1 MKEIKSVF
9 VVGAGTMGSGI
20 AQTAA
25 VYGYQTTM
33 MDVDPKALEQ
43 GKTAIARSVD
53 KLLGKERITE
63 DQHLAA
69 MQIRT
74 SNSLQD
80 SVEADLVIEAATEN
94 PGLKEKIFADLGNAA
109 DETAI
114 LASNTSSISISRIA
128 AAAKKPERVVGLH
141 FFNPVPLMKL
151 VEVIEGKQSA
161 ADTVEAA
168 MDFARSLGKTPV
180 LAKDSPGFIGNR
192 ILIPMIN
199 EAVYALAEG
208 VAPAES
214 IDTVMKL
221 GMGHPMGPLQL
232 ADLIGLDVVLDIMN
246 VLHTEFAS
254 DKYRP
259 APLLEEMVES
269 GTLGKKTGRGF
280 YVYE

>member
-1 MKEIKSVF
+1 MKEIKTVF

-33 MDVDPKALEQ
+33 MDIDPKALEQ
-43 GKTAIARSVD
+43 GQAAISRSVD
-53 KLLGKERITE
+53 KLLQKERITE
-63 DQHLAA
+63 GQHQAA
-69 MQIRT
+69 LQIAVT
-74 SNSLQD
+74 SSLEQAA
-80 SVEADLVIEAATEN
+80 EADLVIEAAAEN
-94 PGLKEKIFADLGNAA
+94 PELKEKIFADLGNAA

-151 VEVIEGKQSA
+151 VEVIEGKQSDG
-161 ADTVEAA
+161 DTVEAA
-168 MDFARSLGKTPV
+168 MAFARSLGKTPV

-199 EAVYALAEG
+199 EAVYTLAEG

-232 ADLIGLDVVLDIMN
+232 ADLIGLDVVLDIMK

-259 APLLEEMVES
+259 APLLEEMVAA
-269 GTLGKKTGRGF
+269 GTLGKKTGSGF
-280 YVYE
+280 YVYD